1 MSMQVKRCK
10 QHGRED
16 ARTVM
21 LYNTAKLNMIG
32 NGKALIIVSD
42 AARKAASLPMIS
54 GDQLF
59 LVCQI
64 SSSGG
69 RHNVTK
75 CSTMQDAQG

>member
-16 ARTVM
+16 ARTVV

-32 NGKALIIVSD
+32 NGKALIIMSD

-54 GDQLF
+54 GDQ
-59 LVCQI
+59 
-64 SSSGG
+64 
-69 RHNVTK
+69 
-75 CSTMQDAQG
+75 